1 MAHTAYPVCLTGTVS
16 ECSKKAKTAALGAA
30 TLQNLSNLYINDV
43 YVKYSFVDVY
53 GLELLDRTNQSK
65 GLFTRPISERNFAVS

>member
-1 MAHTAYPVCLTGTVS
+1 MARTAYPVCLISTVS
-16 ECSKKAKTAALGAA
+16 GLCKKAKTAALVAG

-53 GLELLDRTNQSK
+53 GL
-65 GLFTRPISERNFAVS
+65 